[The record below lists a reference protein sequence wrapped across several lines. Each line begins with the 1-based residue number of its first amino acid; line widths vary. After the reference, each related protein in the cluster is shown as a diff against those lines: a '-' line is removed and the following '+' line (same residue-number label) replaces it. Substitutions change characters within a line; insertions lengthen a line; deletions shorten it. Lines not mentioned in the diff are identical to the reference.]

1 MGGLHAA
8 CYERRMLFPDIVQSV
23 GRTPMVELAH
33 LAAGGARIFVKM
45 ESRNPCGSVK
55 DRVGVALIED
65 AERRGV
71 IKRGA
76 KLVEPTSGNTGIA
89 LAFVAA
95 AKGYALTL
103 VMPERI
109 SQERVALLRMLG
121 AEIVFTPGSLMR
133 EAVAK
138 AEELVAATP
147 GAVMLQQFKN
157 PANPEI
163 HRRTTAEEIWTDLGG
178 EVDGFVAGVGTGGTI
193 TGVGEVLK
201 ARRPGC
207 RIVAVEPAGAAVLS
221 GRPAGTH
228 HLPGLGA
235 GFVPEILNRA
245 VIDEVVAVT
254 EEQAVRA
261 QLELARKEGIAAG
274 MSSGAALHAAL
285 ILAKRSEMSGKRI
298 VVILPDGGERYA
310 TNAVFADIA
319 RKVDSEAR

>member
-1 MGGLHAA
+1 
-8 CYERRMLFPDIVQSV
+8 MLFSDIVQSV
-23 GRTPMVELAH
+23 GRTPLVELRGFDV
-33 LAAGGARIFVKM
+33 AGAQIFVKL

-55 DRVGVALIED
+55 DRVGVALVED
-65 AERRGV
+65 AEKRGLL
-71 IKRGA
+71 KPGA

-95 AKGYALTL
+95 AKGYPVTL

-109 SQERVALLRMLG
+109 SQERVAFLRMLG
-121 AEIVFTPGSLMR
+121 AEIVFTPGTLMR

-138 AEELVAATP
+138 AEEIAAAT
-147 GAVMLQQFKN
+147 GAVMLQQFKS
-157 PANPEI
+157 PANPEV
-163 HRRTTAEEIWTDLGG
+163 HRRTTAEELWSDLSG
-178 EVDGFVAGVGTGGTI
+178 EIDVFVAGVGTGGTI

-221 GRPAGTH
+221 GRAAGPH

-245 VIDEVVAVT
+245 IIDEVVAVT

-261 QLELARKEGIAAG
+261 QLQLARKAGIAAG
-274 MSSGAALHAAL
+274 MSSGAALYAAL
-285 ILAKRSEMSGKRI
+285 VVAKRDGLAGKRI
-298 VVILPDGGERYA
+298 AVILPDGGERYA
-310 TNAVFADIA
+310 GNAVFAEIA
-319 RKVDSEAR
+319 RKVGPGRG